1 MMMWVK
7 GNKTSAAKLDPT
19 IGALVAAVVEIL
31 IRFDLHTRMGISAED
46 MMATLLDI
54 AFVAL
59 TIRAIQI
66 NIRKNPPADPP
77 AEPAPPANDPTAPD
91 TAA

>member
-1 MMMWVK
+1 
-7 GNKTSAAKLDPT
+7 
-19 IGALVAAVVEIL
+19 
-31 IRFDLHTRMGISAED
+31 MGISAED

-66 NIRKNPPADPP
+66 NIRKNPPAEPP
-77 AEPAPPANDPTAPD
+77 AEPAPPANDTTAAD